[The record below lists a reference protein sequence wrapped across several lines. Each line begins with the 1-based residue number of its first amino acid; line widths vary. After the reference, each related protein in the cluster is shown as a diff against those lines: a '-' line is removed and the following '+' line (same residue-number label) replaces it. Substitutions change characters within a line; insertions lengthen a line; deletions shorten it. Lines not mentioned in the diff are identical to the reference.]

1 MKLLIALVI
10 AAVVVGFLGFTD
22 AGHQLRSNRGL
33 AAPCGSDSN
42 C

>member
-10 AAVVVGFLGFTD
+10 AAVVVGFLAFTD
-22 AGHQLRSNRGL
+22 AGHQLRSNLGL
-33 AAPCGSDSN
+33 AAACGTSDN